1 MNYWKGRLQIGYSI
15 ISNISMTGFS
25 LINPYVVV
33 PYITKG
39 ETLRFPEQ
47 KTMSMFRSLVEFWVS
62 KSQLFDFTLTATKT
76 VCGN

>member
-39 ETLRFPEQ
+39 EILRFPEQ
-47 KTMSMFRSLVEFWVS
+47 KNDVDVPQS
-62 KSQLFDFTLTATKT
+62 
-76 VCGN
+76 G